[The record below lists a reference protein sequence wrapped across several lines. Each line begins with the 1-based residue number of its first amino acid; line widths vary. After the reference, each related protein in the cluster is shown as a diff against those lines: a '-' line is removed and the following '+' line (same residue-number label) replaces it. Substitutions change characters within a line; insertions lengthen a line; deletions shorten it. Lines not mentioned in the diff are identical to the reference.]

1 LARIVDPS
9 HRDATTKTDE
19 DTNDDAPVA
28 LDGDQLV
35 IRRLT
40 VRGAPADAVR
50 HCIEHGGDAEEVT
63 RQMLDIGGV
72 VLQHGAN
79 STLVQAV
86 IAEMRSEGVTQVSL
100 RGMAERVA
108 AKGLRYEEQV
118 QPMLEAA
125 FASHGDIV
133 EATGGTPGLDGKNKK
148 GDFVATLNPDSI
160 GGRDRRV
167 VIEAKDRGLP
177 ARMASSPIWLRR
189 CATAPPTPVSLS
201 ARRLPATGCAC
212 TAGTASW

>member
-1 LARIVDPS
+1 MEDRLARIMDLS
-9 HRDATTKTDE
+9 HRGAPTKTDDDTSE
-19 DTNDDAPVA
+19 DVPVA

-35 IRRLT
+35 IRGLT
-40 VRGAPADAVR
+40 VRGAPAEAVR
-50 HCIEHGGDAEEVT
+50 HCIDHGGDAEEVT

-86 IAEMRSEGVTQVSL
+86 ISEMRSEGVTQESL

-125 FASHGDIV
+125 FASRPLYIRADYRRASRDAQPTGRHGASDQRHIQPHCTRRRF
-133 EATGGTPGLDGKNKK
+133 AARGGS
-148 GDFVATLNPDSI
+148 VR
-160 GGRDRRV
+160 GGRSRSPRR
-167 VIEAKDRGLP
+167 R
-177 ARMASSPIWLRR
+177 S
-189 CATAPPTPVSLS
+189 CAS
-201 ARRLPATGCAC
+201 ARSRSP
-212 TAGTASW
+212 S